1 MIYRIKQISENE
13 YVAMCGTIT
22 DWIFGQMEGI
32 DRDDSPENWVYGKDT
47 WFSEKGQ
54 KEYCAVNSL
63 CRAKEIARKHK
74 LNIKQKNKYPKYYR
88 V

>member
-1 MIYRIKQISENE
+1 MMIYRIKQISENE

-32 DRDDSPENWVYGKDT
+32 ERDHLQDT
-47 WFSEKGQ
+47 WFSERGQ

-74 LNIKQKNKYPKYYR
+74 LSMQQKNKYPKYHKL
-88 V
+88 